1 MPALLLL
8 RHAKSSWDDPAL
20 GDFDRPLAPR
30 GLNAAMRMGTEI
42 ANRGWVPDL
51 ALVSTAVRA
60 RQTWDLAKSRFG
72 PAGETIETR
81 FDRKLYLASPATML
95 ALLAGAAAGAETVM
109 IVAHNPGTE
118 MLAMKLAAPDSNLDA
133 LALMSQ
139 KYPTA
144 ALARLEP
151 AGGWTDMSDHSAR
164 LTHFLRP
171 RDLD

>member
-1 MPALLLL
+1 MPALMLL

-20 GDFDRPLAPR
+20 SDFDRPLAPR
-30 GLNAAMRMGTEI
+30 GLNAARRMGLEI
-42 ANRGWVPDL
+42 VKRGWIPDL

-95 ALLAGAAAGAETVM
+95 RLLAEAAGDAENVV
-109 IVAHNPGTE
+109 IVSHNPGTE
-118 MLAMKLAAPDSNLDA
+118 MLAMKLAAPDSDLDA

-144 ALARLEP
+144 ALARLEL
-151 AGGWTDMSDHSAR
+151 AGGWADIGDHSAQ

>member
-30 GLNAAMRMGTEI
+30 GLNAAMRMGIEI
-42 ANRGWVPDL
+42 ADRGWIPDL

-60 RQTWDLAKSRFG
+60 RQTWDLAKSQFG
-72 PAGETIETR
+72 QAGEAIETH
-81 FDRKLYLASPATML
+81 FDKKLYLASPATML
-95 ALLAGAAAGAETVM
+95 ELLAGAPREVEKVI

-118 MLAMKLAAPDSNLDA
+118 MLAMKLAAPHSDLDA
-133 LALMSQ
+133 LAAMSQ

-144 ALARLEP
+144 ALARLEL
-151 AGGWTDMSDHSAR
+151 AGVWTVTSDHSAR